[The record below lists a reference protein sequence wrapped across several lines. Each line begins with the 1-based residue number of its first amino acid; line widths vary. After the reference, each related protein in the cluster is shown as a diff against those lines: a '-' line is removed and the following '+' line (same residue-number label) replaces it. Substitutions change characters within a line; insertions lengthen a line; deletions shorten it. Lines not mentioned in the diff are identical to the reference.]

1 MTKLRLIST
10 SLLVGFAVTL
20 PAASSQARA
29 VPRRIAALASNSV
42 LAVEA
47 RSEMRT
53 AFAFGASTTALASA
67 PAGVD
72 AHLVDASGR
81 TSDLDVARREGEL
94 VLTRLSGLRPTP
106 LRASSLRRI
115 RAGTAAYVLG
125 PPLGYEAGRLRFVRL
140 PPIALARTRR
150 AVIEGA
156 LPRAFRGAPVVT
168 EGGRLIGAVA
178 TVGHGRW
185 TLEPGA
191 RLTQL
196 LASAQSSGAGGGL
209 PTLVILAVALAILS
223 LAGGLV
229 VARARRRQR
238 RAFAAAAS
246 ARAAGTGDRPTSAQP
261 LVRLRDA
268 EQPSPVEEQASSE
281 DFEVLIKS
289 RESS

>member
-1 MTKLRLIST
+1 MTKLRLIPM
-10 SLLVGFAVTL
+10 SLLLGLAVTL
-20 PAASSQARA
+20 PAAPSQAHV

-42 LAVEA
+42 LAVETP
-47 RSEMRT
+47 SEMRT
-53 AFAFGASTTALASA
+53 AFAFGASRTALASA

-81 TSDLDVARREGEL
+81 TSDLGIARREGEL

-191 RLTQL
+191 RLTRL
-196 LASAQSSGAGGGL
+196 LASAQSSSSGGL

-238 RAFAAAAS
+238 RAFAAAS
-246 ARAAGTGDRPTSAQP
+246 ARAGTGDRTTPAQP

-268 EQPSPVEEQASSE
+268 EQPSTVEEQASSE

>member
-1 MTKLRLIST
+1 MIPV
-10 SLLVGFAVTL
+10 SLLAAIAVML
-20 PAASSQARA
+20 PAAAAQARTA
-29 VPRRIAALASNSV
+29 PRRIAALASDSV

-47 RSEMRT
+47 PSEMRT
-53 AFAFGASTTALASA
+53 AFAFGASSTALASA

-72 AHLVDASGR
+72 AHLVDANGR
-81 TSDLDVARREGEL
+81 TAALDVARREGEL
-94 VLTRLSGLRPTP
+94 VVARVSSLEPTP
-106 LRASSLRRI
+106 LRASPLRRI

-140 PPIALARTRR
+140 PPIDLARTRR

-156 LPRAFRGAPVVT
+156 LPQAFRGAPVVT

-185 TLEPGA
+185 TLEPSA
-191 RLTQL
+191 RLTRL
-196 LASAQSSGAGGGL
+196 LTAARGGGAGGGL
-209 PTLVILAVALAILS
+209 PILVILAGALVLIL

-229 VARARRRQR
+229 VARARQRQR
-238 RAFAAAAS
+238 QAFEAARN
-246 ARAAGTGDRPTSAQP
+246 ARGAGTGERATPAQP

-268 EQPSPVEEQASSE
+268 EQAAPE

-289 RESS
+289 QENS